1 MRGFHDEMG
10 GPESI
15 AGPEWGRGVGMTA
28 AGLPASPGVEIAPG
42 LTRVYPPPNMVERR
56 TASPSEVKAKVDRFV
71 AAGVPS
77 ADTLRHNFLLRRHLR
92 DPTYGVVPGDGWREK
107 AANGLGVP
115 YVERQIPP
123 SARRDLDRAFRVA
136 ERSLPSTF
144 RGQRRT

>member
-28 AGLPASPGVEIAPG
+28 AGLPASPGVS
-42 LTRVYPPPNMVERR
+42 LTARF
-56 TASPSEVKAKVDRFV
+56 TATRFVSPSEDRFV

-77 ADTLRHNFLLRRHLR
+77 ADTLRHNFLLRRQLN
-92 DPTYGVVPGDGWREK
+92 DPGYGASREVSWREK

-115 YVERQIPP
+115 YVYPAHVVPATRRARAKGIAYRYSP
-123 SARRDLDRAFRVA
+123 S
-136 ERSLPSTF
+136 E
-144 RGQRRT
+144 